1 MAARFVD
8 QTRQLG
14 HRKYSRP
21 LPRPDGWCQFACTAR
36 DSPRRQRRSITM
48 QLGIIGAG
56 NVGNALATGWIRAGH
71 SITFGIRDPSA
82 AVNRTAARSPEPTD
96 YAM

>member
-1 MAARFVD
+1 
-8 QTRQLG
+8 
-14 HRKYSRP
+14 
-21 LPRPDGWCQFACTAR
+21 
-36 DSPRRQRRSITM
+36 M